1 MVYFVHKFRAQ
12 AILKYQE
19 LYFIIPNFLEK
30 INNSKLTLF
39 DIRFYSFTTRHLFFP
54 YPPTSVFSCISVSVG
69 AVSVGTVSV
78 GTVSFWVVSVGAVS
92 VGTVSFWVVSLGA
105 VSVLVVIRVTYIN
118 SRVFRFIINLD
129 QECFQLFIQNLI
141 NIR

>member
-12 AILKYQE
+12 AILNYQE
-19 LYFIIPNFLEK
+19 LYFIIPNFSEK

-39 DIRFYSFTTRHLFFP
+39 DIRFYSFTPRHLFFP
-54 YPPTSVFSCISVSVG
+54 YPPISVFSCISVSVG
-69 AVSVGTVSV
+69 AVSVGT
-78 GTVSFWVVSVGAVS
+78 VS